1 MDCEKFDAHLMDAL
15 FGELDE
21 VTSAAM
27 KRHSDSCARCSTL
40 ESGMQATIDVGVLPL
55 EEPSDDLEE
64 RILAA
69 ANDAHR
75 HEPWHRRFLRT
86 LSWAG
91 SHAMRPQLAMAALLV
106 LVLGS
111 SLLLL
116 RARPGSV
123 AVTPVK
129 VHEHGAPNLAEGSA
143 APPAAVAAASGASL
157 SDRAPPRRAEVEP
170 SSTAASSAAGEKSSD
185 EPADKLT
192 QSEIDETYER
202 AMASYRAGRHHEAQ
216 RDFGLV
222 NRSGGPKAASA
233 ALYEAR
239 AVRSH
244 SGCQAAVAYYTQVQQ
259 RYGGSAVAA
268 DAAWEQAD
276 CYVAMGE
283 RDKARALWLALRS
296 NSAYQAQASRELA
309 SEGQAA
315 SAGKPL
321 ASQQRAAAPPATAT
335 QPGGGTT
342 VKAKPVKAPA
352 PDVAY

>member
-27 KRHSDSCARCSTL
+27 KRHADSCARCNTL
-40 ESGMQATIDVGVLPL
+40 EAGMQATIDVGVLPL
-55 EEPSDDLEE
+55 EEPSEDLEE

-75 HEPWHRRFLRT
+75 HEPWHRQALRT

-143 APPAAVAAASGASL
+143 VPPAAGAAVSGASPT
-157 SDRAPPRRAEVEP
+157 DHAPPRRAEAEL
-170 SSTAASSAAGEKSSD
+170 SSTASAAAAKSSG
-185 EPADKLT
+185 EPEDKLV
-192 QSEIDETYER
+192 QAEIDETYER
-202 AMASYRAGRHHEAQ
+202 AMSNYRAGRHREAQ

-222 NRSGGPKAASA
+222 NRSGGPKAPSA

-244 SGCQAAVAYYTQVQQ
+244 SGCQAAVAYYTQVRQ

-276 CYVAMGE
+276 CHVALGE

-309 SEGQAA
+309 SQGQAA

-321 ASQQRAAAPPATAT
+321 AAKERAAAPPATAT
-335 QPGGGTT
+335 QPGGGAAA
-342 VKAKPVKAPA
+342 KAKPAKAPA
-352 PDVAY
+352 AADVAY